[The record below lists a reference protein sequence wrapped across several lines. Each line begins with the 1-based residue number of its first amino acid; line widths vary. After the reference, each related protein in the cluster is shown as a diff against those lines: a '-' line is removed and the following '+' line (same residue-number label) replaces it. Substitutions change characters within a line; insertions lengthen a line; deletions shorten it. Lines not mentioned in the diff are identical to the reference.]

1 MAGAINFAPG
11 FGVKGGNKMNNR
23 IMLKNISSATVVVV
37 SDKFRRELV
46 PGREVPITR
55 AIYDDLM
62 FDPGFINLLDGHFVT
77 ITGIAE
83 ENAVNSPVNQKTYDV
98 AAISKMFDTKDYTNF
113 AKFLPTATAA
123 EKDTV
128 IKLAVEKGITD
139 GGFTALIKK
148 YCDVDVISSINYKH
162 QAEEK

>member
-1 MAGAINFAPG
+1 
-11 FGVKGGNKMNNR
+11 MNNR

-46 PGREVPITR
+46 PGREVPISR
-55 AIYDDLM
+55 AVYDDLM
-62 FDPGFINLLDGHFVT
+62 FDPGFINLLEGHFVT
-77 ITGIAE
+77 VTGISE
-83 ENAVNSPVNQKTYDV
+83 DTAVNSASDKKVYYVTSINR
-98 AAISKMFDTKDYTNF
+98 MFDEKDYTTF

-139 GGFTALIKK
+139 GAFTALIKK

>member
-1 MAGAINFAPG
+1 
-11 FGVKGGNKMNNR
+11 MNNR

-46 PGREVPITR
+46 PGREVPISR
-55 AIYDDLM
+55 AVYDDLM
-62 FDPGFINLLDGHFVT
+62 FDPGFINLLEGHFVT
-77 ITGIAE
+77 VTGISE
-83 ENAVNSPVNQKTYDV
+83 DTAVNSASDKKVYDV
-98 AAISKMFDTKDYTNF
+98 TSINRMFDEKDYTTF

-139 GGFTALIKK
+139 GAFTALIKK